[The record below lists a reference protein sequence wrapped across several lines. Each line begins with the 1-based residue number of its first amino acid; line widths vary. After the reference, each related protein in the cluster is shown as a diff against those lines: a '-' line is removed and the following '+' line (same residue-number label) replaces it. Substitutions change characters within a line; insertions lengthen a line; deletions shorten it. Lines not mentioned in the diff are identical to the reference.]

1 MVSLTPG
8 TRLKSTVC
16 TTEIMVITAPA
27 EGIGIM
33 CGGEPMNPDGEGNG
47 GSVHQEHAAGSILG
61 KRYTNE
67 EGSLEV
73 LCVKGGEGTL
83 WAGGTAMKMKNAK
96 KLPKTD

>member
-1 MVSLTPG
+1 MASLTPG

-27 EGIGIM
+27 EGIDIM
-33 CGGEPMNPDGEGNG
+33 CGGEPMNSDGQGNG
-47 GSVHQEHAAGSILG
+47 GSAHQEHAAGSILG

-67 EGSLEV
+67 EGGLEI
-73 LCVKGGEGTL
+73 LCVKGGEGSL
-83 WAGGTAMKMKNAK
+83 WAGGSAMKVKVAT